1 MKIGV
6 YIFGI
11 KTYLKRNIYMIELKK
26 GSKKL
31 LNAWAFYDWAN
42 SVYTLTIA
50 SSIFPI
56 FYSALFLS
64 EIKTVEAFGTTF
76 KSTALITFVTAFT
89 FLVVAVTSPILS
101 GIADYVGNKKNF
113 LKFFCYVGS
122 AGCVGLYWFSLE
134 QIHLSLVF
142 YFMGL
147 IGYWGSLVF
156 YNSYLPDIAY
166 PEQQDSISAK
176 GFSMGYLGSV
186 LLLIFNLMMV
196 MFPQFFGFD
205 LSIAES
211 IRETGTEAEI
221 QLALGAAKDAA
232 SFEAM
237 KISFITVGIWWAL
250 FSQYTFYFLPKGTK
264 SGHKVTR
271 AVVFNGLK
279 ELREVWKQLKQDL
292 RLKRYL
298 YAFFVFSMAVQTIML
313 VAVYF
318 GEEEI
323 AWGGD
328 SEKTMGL
335 IVSILVIQIV
345 AILGAVLTSKASAK
359 FGNIK
364 TLIGVNFVWMLLCFY
379 AYLMH
384 TPLEFYIAAG
394 CVGLV
399 MGGVQALGRSTYSKF
414 LPETEDTTSYF
425 SFYDVA
431 EKIGIVIGM
440 VIFATV
446 DQITGT
452 MRNAIL
458 VLVIFFV
465 GGIVLLFRVPKET
478 KKTALED

>member
-1 MKIGV
+1 MAN
-6 YIFGI
+6 
-11 KTYLKRNIYMIELKK
+11 LEK

-56 FYSALFLS
+56 FYSALFAS
-64 EIKTVEAFGTTF
+64 QVEKTVPAFGMVF
-76 KSTALITFVTAFT
+76 KSTALITYVTAFT
-89 FLVVAVTSPILS
+89 FLVVAFTSPILS

-113 LKFFCYVGS
+113 MKFFCYVGGI
-122 AGCVGLYWFSLE
+122 GCIGLYWFSIDS
-134 QIHLSLVF
+134 IHLSLFF

-176 GFSMGYLGSV
+176 GFSMGYIGSV
-186 LLLIFNLMMV
+186 TLLLLNLAMV
-196 MFPQFFGFD
+196 MKPDWFGFD
-205 LSIAES
+205 ISISES
-211 IRETGTEAEI
+211 IRETGTEGQIAE
-221 QLALGAAKDAA
+221 ALKEAKNAA
-232 SFEAM
+232 SFQAM
-237 KISFITVGIWWAL
+237 RISFITVGLWWIL
-250 FSQYTFYFLPKGTK
+250 FSQYSFYVLPKGVSK
-264 SGHKVTR
+264 GHKVTR

-279 ELREVWKQLKQDL
+279 ELNLVWTQLKQNL

-298 YAFFVFSMAVQTIML
+298 RAFFVFSMAVQTIML

-323 AWGGD
+323 NWGGAD
-328 SEKTMGL
+328 AKTQGL
-335 IVSILVIQIV
+335 IVSILVIQLV
-345 AILGAVLTSKASAK
+345 AILGAFLTSLASSK
-359 FGNIK
+359 YGNIK
-364 TLIGVNFVWMLLCFY
+364 TLIAVNIIWMLLCFY
-379 AYLMH
+379 AYFME
-384 TPLEFYIAAG
+384 TPMQFYLAAG
-394 CVGLV
+394 FVGLV
-399 MGGVQALGRSTYSKF
+399 MGGVQSLARSTYSKF

-440 VIFATV
+440 VIFATI
-446 DQITGT
+446 DQLTGS

-458 VLVIFFV
+458 FLFIFFLI
-465 GGIVLLFRVPKET
+465 GIVLLFRVPKEGE
-478 KKTALED
+478 LN